1 LNLKVFSRYFT
12 RVVAF
17 SRVQFSR
24 YFVRAVGAAGS
35 TLVVFFVRFNKLS
48 QTGVLML
55 TFARYFSREVVVDS
69 ASLFFQRSFAR
80 LSFSRFFFAGHHVGP
95 TVTVTQNTSS
105 ATNTTPTA
113 EEAAVTFMGVW
124 KDDADD
130 RAFTSGFGRMDPKA
144 AFANFTEIFKASGES
159 AGYFVVQD
167 GNEIYYALGESEERW
182 QKHGKVGDEGNGE
195 KSAGIVVTAGGNDF
209 TIDVLGSEWENAV
222 YKIQSTPEEKA
233 AAAEAAAADATA
245 ALDGDYNLPGATGT
259 GDVLQQD
266 ALSMSWAGVLQ
277 PGTHTAEVLGFPS
290 SGSSASPGGS
300 AFGCSATG
308 ATGTAVSVIVL
319 PGAVAMRIVRAPTPA
334 PPARSYQYFH
344 RFFSREVVSNQGRT
358 ITFSRYFVRASTTFN
373 VFAISEGAVPIGG
386 GPPVVQPQVVFLS
399 FARSFNRAVNFAR
412 ASYFSRLTAYFS
424 RCFLSFP
431 CTLTT
436 PTCILNGIPR
446 ITYSIITTAPHH
458 HRHRRHCHHHPPHPH
473 PLQPQ

>member
-1 LNLKVFSRYFT
+1 M
-12 RVVAF
+12 
-17 SRVQFSR
+17 
-24 YFVRAVGAAGS
+24 
-35 TLVVFFVRFNKLS
+35 FFVRFNKLS
-48 QTGVLML
+48 QTGVGML

-105 ATNTTPTA
+105 ATNTTPT
-113 EEAAVTFMGVW
+113 
-124 KDDADD
+124 
-130 RAFTSGFGRMDPKA
+130 
-144 AFANFTEIFKASGES
+144 
-159 AGYFVVQD
+159 
-167 GNEIYYALGESEERW
+167 
-182 QKHGKVGDEGNGE
+182 
-195 KSAGIVVTAGGNDF
+195 
-209 TIDVLGSEWENAV
+209 
-222 YKIQSTPEEKA
+222 

-319 PGAVAMRIVRAPTPA
+319 PGAVAMRSVRAPTPA

-424 RCFLSFP
+424 RCFHFHSL
-431 CTLTT
+431 
-436 PTCILNGIPR
+436 
-446 ITYSIITTAPHH
+446 
-458 HRHRRHCHHHPPHPH
+458 
-473 PLQPQ
+473 